1 MNELGKISN
10 LVAMND
16 SREDLSHDHPAFLLR
31 QPDVPAQVVEE
42 LSLLAQLEHQ
52 EDVGRALE
60 VLDQVDD
67 VGMASNKSAKKEVLL
82 RLGVGFTQCSH
93 SALELYYRTEEE
105 PRHCSSV
112 NRVSFRGPSLVQLY

>member
-1 MNELGKISN
+1 MNWPDKISN
-10 LVAMND
+10 LMAMND
-16 SREDLSHDHPAFLLR
+16 SREDLSHDHSAFLLR

-67 VGMASNKSAKKEVLL
+67 VGMASNKSAK
-82 RLGVGFTQCSH
+82 
-93 SALELYYRTEEE
+93 
-105 PRHCSSV
+105 
-112 NRVSFRGPSLVQLY
+112 NRFCLD

>member
-1 MNELGKISN
+1 MPQNRVPKSVMNWPDKISN

-82 RLGVGFTQCSH
+82 RLGVGYT
-93 SALELYYRTEEE
+93 
-105 PRHCSSV
+105 
-112 NRVSFRGPSLVQLY
+112 